1 MNRLRFPLIVAAL
14 FCFAGNVLGQQPA
27 PTKPEPKPAAPAPP
41 TSPTSPTTPGPDT
54 KDPKLARDVHDYNLP
69 KHEPGKAALAIEGYD
84 PVAYFPEGGG
94 KPAKG
99 KADLAYTHR
108 GVEYR
113 FATQAN
119 LDAFKK
125 DPEKYEP
132 AYGGW
137 CAWAMADT
145 GKKVEIDPKAF
156 RITNG
161 RLFLFYTDIF
171 TDTRNSWKKDE
182 PKHTVDADGHWKTL
196 TKEEPRVT
204 PKPSGPG
211 H

>member
-1 MNRLRFPLIVAAL
+1 MKRPRFAMIVAAL
-14 FCFAGNVLGQQPA
+14 ACIAGSAIAQQSAPAQPA
-27 PTKPEPKPAAPAPP
+27 P
-41 TSPTSPTTPGPDT
+41 SRDTTHYT
-54 KDPKLARDVHDYNLP
+54 LP
-69 KHEPGKAALAIEGYD
+69 KHEPGAAALAIEGYD

-99 KADLAYTHR
+99 LTQLTYTHR
-108 GVEYR
+108 SVEYR

-125 DPEKYEP
+125 DPAKYEP

-156 RITNG
+156 RITGG

-182 PKHTVDADGHWKTL
+182 PKHIADADGHWKTL
-196 TKEEPRVT
+196 AKEEPRVR
-204 PKPSGPG
+204 SEPG
-211 H
+211 GAGRGN

>member
-1 MNRLRFPLIVAAL
+1 MTRSRLFVAAIAFTSITSICL
-14 FCFAGNVLGQQPA
+14 AQPA
-27 PTKPEPKPAAPAPP
+27 EKPMEKPAMPAPAMPA
-41 TSPTSPTTPGPDT
+41 PDA
-54 KDPKLARDVHDYNLP
+54 KDPNTPRETKDYNLP
-69 KHEPGKAALAIEGYD
+69 KHDAGKAALAIEGYD

-99 KADLAYTHR
+99 DAKFSYTYR
-108 GVEYR
+108 GVEYH

-119 LDAFKK
+119 LDAFKN
-125 DPEKYEP
+125 DPAKYEP

-137 CAWAMADT
+137 CAWAMVD

-156 RITNG
+156 RITGG

-182 PKHTVDADGHWKTL
+182 PKHAVQADGHWKTIS
-196 TKEEPRVT
+196 KEEAR
-204 PKPSGPG
+204 KGK
-211 H
+211 